1 MVVDIVKACV
11 VLHNFVRVRDGY
23 SHQDTLSY
31 TGLLDNDEVTTG
43 FSGGTGP
50 TMIREYFTR
59 YFVEEGK
66 LPLQLPMT
74 T

>member
-1 MVVDIVKACV
+1 MMK
-11 VLHNFVRVRDGY
+11 LP
-23 SHQDTLSY
+23 Q
-31 TGLLDNDEVTTG
+31 G

-66 LPLQLPMT
+66 LPWQLSMT